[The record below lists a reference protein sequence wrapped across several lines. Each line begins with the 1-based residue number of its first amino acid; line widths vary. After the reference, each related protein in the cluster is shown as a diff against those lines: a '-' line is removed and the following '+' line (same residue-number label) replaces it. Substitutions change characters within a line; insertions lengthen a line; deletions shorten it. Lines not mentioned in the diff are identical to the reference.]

1 MPRPTLLTTIA
12 AALGV
17 AALALTGTT
26 AALAAPD
33 AAPAAPNLKINEIET
48 DGGPDW
54 VELINLDAAPVDASG
69 VTVTGRANAAAKAV
83 PAGTVIPA
91 GGVTL
96 LEGDDVFKFKKN
108 DRLELLAADG
118 ATLLDSFEWGDFHL
132 STWGRVPNG
141 TGDIA
146 AQSTKTPGALNP
158 EGGTGGE
165 GPADDAHTAITI
177 NEVTSENVAPYR
189 DAFELFNSGDTDIDV
204 ADWLQADSGSA
215 PAAIVPQAGSTVV
228 PAGGFQVFLS
238 NQGLSSDGDSVRLF
252 LPDAVTLVDQ
262 ATWGTNDAQPG
273 SFSRCGDG
281 SATWLHTES
290 NSWGESNAEACSGRI
305 IDLSGDSDVPCQTEP
320 ASDLAAEMPGG
331 IAWPG
336 SQEWRTADNLC
347 QFASAVSGQD
357 VSGLDIDPN
366 EPGVMWA
373 VKNKNHLYRLVQQG
387 DLWVKDR
394 AIGWAD
400 GKALV
405 FPGQT
410 DPLASQ
416 PDTEGITVGPDG
428 LLYITTERDNVN
440 KNVAL
445 DSVLRF
451 DPNEA
456 GPVLHPTAQW
466 DVTADFAG
474 VIDPAVKADANLG
487 FEGITWVPDA
497 FLTAQGYID
506 ENTGAAYD
514 PADYPN
520 HGDGLFFLALEKNGN
535 LYAYALGEDGA
546 TADRVGVVE
555 SGMPRIAEV
564 QWDGDNGRLW
574 AVADDSVGGSV
585 TLLKAA
591 DGDFAVDRVFNR
603 PTGLENLNLEG
614 FALAPDSTCVD
625 GQKQVVRSDDG
636 NNGGHSLRAGTVDCD
651 LALGGGSGGGAGGAA
666 DGGAADGGANGA
678 GGAGDANGTGGAA
691 GAADGG
697 AAGAGAA
704 GAGAAVAG
712 ATASPK
718 ALTSTGG
725 SLGGLTA
732 LAAGALVLLLAGA
745 ALLDARR
752 RTVSRSTR

>member
-1 MPRPTLLTTIA
+1 MIA

-17 AALALTGTT
+17 ASLTLTGAT

-54 VELINLDAAPVDASG
+54 VELINLDAVPVDASG
-69 VTVTGRANAAAKAV
+69 VTVTDRENAATKAI

-108 DRLELLAADG
+108 DRLELFAADG
-118 ATLLDSFEWGDFHL
+118 TTLLDSFEWGDHHL

-141 TGDIA
+141 TGDFA
-146 AQSTKTPGALNP
+146 AQATKTPGALNP
-158 EGGTGGE
+158 EGGTGEE
-165 GPADDAHTAITI
+165 GPGDAAAITI

-215 PAAIVPQAGSTVV
+215 PAAIIPQAGSTVV
-228 PAGGFQVFLS
+228 PAGGFQMFLS

-262 ATWGTNDAQPG
+262 ATWGMNDAQPG

-336 SQEWRTADNLC
+336 SRDWRTADNQC
-347 QFASAVSGQD
+347 QFDSAVSGQD

-394 AIGWAD
+394 ANGWAE

-410 DPLASQ
+410 DPLTSQ

-428 LLYITTERDNVN
+428 LLYITTERDNVD

-456 GPVLHPTAQW
+456 GSVLHPTAQW

-474 VIDPAVKADANLG
+474 VIDPGVKADANLG

-506 ENTGAAYD
+506 ESTGAGYD
-514 PADYPN
+514 PADYPH

-585 TLLKAA
+585 TLMKPSG
-591 DGDFAVDRVFNR
+591 GDFVVDRVFNR

-614 FALAPDSTCVD
+614 FALAPDSSCVE

-636 NNGGHSLRAGTVDCD
+636 NNGGHSLWAGTVDCD
-651 LALGGGSGGGAGGAA
+651 LALGDGTDGGAGGAADGGAGGAA
-666 DGGAADGGANGA
+666 DGGAAGA
-678 GGAGDANGTGGAA
+678 GT
-691 GAADGG
+691 
-697 AAGAGAA
+697 AGAGE
-704 GAGAAVAG
+704 GSAAVST
-712 ATASPK
+712 TASPQTL
-718 ALTSTGG
+718 ASTGG
-725 SLGGLTA
+725 GLGGLTA

-752 RTVSRSTR
+752 RTGARRTR